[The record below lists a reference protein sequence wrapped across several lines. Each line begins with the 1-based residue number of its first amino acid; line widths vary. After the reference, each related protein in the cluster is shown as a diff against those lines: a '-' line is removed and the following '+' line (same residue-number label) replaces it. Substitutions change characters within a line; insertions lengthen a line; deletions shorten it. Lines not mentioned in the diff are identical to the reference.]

1 MSESVSESVTRSP
14 IELLWTAKNILSTN
28 LFRVAGIF
36 SIIVCRNKCTIGLT
50 RDQVVLHEEEK
61 NKNGTFKN
69 IWNYIWNLRVREMT
83 RVSL

>member
-1 MSESVSESVTRSP
+1 MTRSP

-50 RDQVVLHEEEK
+50 RDQVVLHEEEITK
-61 NKNGTFKN
+61 MGPSKIFGTIFG
-69 IWNYIWNLRVREMT
+69 T
-83 RVSL
+83 